1 MEQPVAK
8 TRPPRSFGW
17 IYAVVLVLAAAM
29 LGVGLWLALRDGNW
43 SLVPAGAM
51 AVILVL
57 AVWPLALAMERAR
70 REQGQIIQHIN
81 TTLDDRLE
89 QVSILLNLISEQQLL
104 SDRAKAIAFREKD
117 SDALRRAIQEE
128 IAKCNWEVAMTLVN
142 EIESSF
148 GYKQEAER
156 FRAEVNRCRLE
167 QEQKL
172 ITEATAV
179 IDRAI
184 RGERWAEAQ
193 ETARRLQAQFPDN
206 EVVRNLPADIERRRT
221 EHKQRLIDSWHDAVA
236 RKDVDGSIEIL
247 KQLDLYLTPAEAQ
260 DLQETART
268 VFKEKLNLLRLQFA
282 GAVQDHR
289 WGEAI
294 DLGEQIMR
302 DFPNTRIAQE
312 VSEKMQAL
320 RERATAEPEPAKV

>member
-1 MEQPVAK
+1 MEQPVK
-8 TRPPRSFGW
+8 ERRPRSFGW
-17 IYAVVLVLAAAM
+17 MYTLVLLLALGV
-29 LGVGLWLALRDGNW
+29 LGVGIWLALRQGNW
-43 SLVPAGAM
+43 NLMAAGA
-51 AVILVL
+51 ASVFFVL
-57 AVWPLALAMERAR
+57 SVWPLALSLQQAR
-70 REQGQIIQHIN
+70 REQGEIIRHIN

-104 SDRAKAIAFREKD
+104 SDRAKSVAFREKD

-128 IAKCNWEVAMTLVN
+128 IAKCNWEVATTLV
-142 EIESSF
+142 EEMEKSF
-148 GYKQEAER
+148 GYRLEADR
-156 FRAEVNRCRLE
+156 FRSEIDRCRRE
-167 QEQKL
+167 QEGKV
-172 ITEATAV
+172 IAEASAA

-184 RGERWAEAQ
+184 RGERWTEAHDL
-193 ETARRLQAQFPDN
+193 ARRLQMQFADN
-206 EVVRNLPADIERRRT
+206 EIVRNLPADIDRRRN
-221 EHKQRLIDSWHDAVA
+221 EYKQRLVDSWHDAVA

-260 DLQETART
+260 DLQDTART

-282 GAVQDHR
+282 AAVQDHR
-289 WGEAI
+289 WGEAV
-294 DLGEQIMR
+294 DLGEQITR